1 MAEPEVVVI
10 GAGVS
15 GLAAARE
22 LSTRGVATLVLEARG
37 RIGGRVHTVHD
48 PASPL
53 PVELGAEFIDVPG
66 PAWDAMRA
74 AGGAAYRSAGG
85 MWEVGGGMA
94 APLDLG
100 GTVERVLGRLDPPP
114 GRDRPFLDWLAE
126 QPGVGEHDRE
136 LALRYVEG
144 FHATDPGRVGV
155 RWLAETTRDAG
166 GGGGEVRFHPL
177 GGFGRVAEGL
187 RAGLGPGCDVRL
199 NRVVTEVRWDADG
212 AELRC
217 RSRRGGEL
225 EPVRARRVLA
235 TLPLGVLQAPDGA
248 AGAVRFA
255 PEVPAKRAAAAELA
269 MGSVVKVVFRF
280 RRPFWEEALRFP
292 GEDDPGVR
300 ELKFFM
306 GDGAFPTWWT
316 PSPVQ
321 APLLTAWAGGG
332 AARRVLAGGDPIGSA
347 LDTLAEMLGMERGRV
362 EAELEE
368 CHRHDW
374 DADPFARGAYSSVP
388 AGALEAR
395 AELARPVGDTL
406 YFAGEAT
413 ATDGWNGTVDG
424 AIESGRRA
432 AREILERV
440 RGAGAASVGHPTREG
455 DP

>member
-1 MAEPEVVVI
+1 MAEPFPGGAPEVVVI

-22 LSTRGVATLVLEARG
+22 LSTRGVETLVLEARG

-66 PAWDAMRA
+66 AAWDAMRA

-85 MWEVGGGMA
+85 MWEVRGGA
-94 APLDLG
+94 AVPLDLE
-100 GTVERVLGRLDPPP
+100 GTVERVMGRLDPPP
-114 GRDRPFLDWLAE
+114 ERDRPFRAWLAE
-126 QPGVGEHDRE
+126 QQGVPEHERE

-144 FHATDPGRVGV
+144 FHAAELDRVGV
-155 RWLAETTRDAG
+155 RWLAETAQDAG

-187 RAGLGPGCDVRL
+187 RAGLGPRCVVRL
-199 NRVVTEVRWDADG
+199 NTVVTEVRWDG
-212 AELRC
+212 GTAEVRC
-217 RSRRGGEL
+217 RSRFGGEL
-225 EPVRARRVLA
+225 DPVRARRVLV
-235 TLPLGVLQAPDGA
+235 TLPLGVLQAAEGTV
-248 AGAVRFA
+248 GAVRF
-255 PEVPAKRAAAAELA
+255 VPDVPDKRVAAGELA

-280 RRPFWEEALRFP
+280 RRPIWEEALRFP
-292 GEDDPGVR
+292 AEGGPGTR

-332 AARRVLAGGDPIGSA
+332 AARRVLAGSDPSGSA
-347 LDTLAEMLGMERGRV
+347 LDSLARMLGMERTRV
-362 EAELEE
+362 EAELEA

-374 DADPFARGAYSSVP
+374 DADPFARGAYSYVP
-388 AGALEAR
+388 AGALEAQ
-395 AELARPVGDTL
+395 AELGRPVGDTL

-413 ATDGWNGTVDG
+413 AAGGWNGTVDG
-424 AIESGRRA
+424 AIESGSRA
-432 AREILERV
+432 AREILARA
-440 RGAGAASVGHPTREG
+440 RGAAPARGTTP
-455 DP
+455 